1 MKHGAPRRKARQAL
15 VSELSRRVHGLQS
28 YPMSRGPRLRRWL
41 AWLAGLGS
49 TFLIAAAAWALTVR
63 NQDISNPNVEFKNQP
78 DRPPAPEPRRHG
90 KREPSFEWP
99 VYGYDKQRTREFP
112 LRDPSSLHPPYN
124 HMWSDR
130 GSVLIEFPPVL
141 GRRALFMLKNN
152 GALYA
157 LSRRTG
163 HLLWKKK
170 VGSLAAASPAYAH
183 NTVYA
188 VVLQRFKGS
197 DGGRIIALDA
207 ENGRVR
213 WARKLPSR
221 AESSPLIDHGRVY
234 FGSEDGTVY
243 SLNARDGTLRWMF
256 HAAGAVKAGL
266 AMDNHRNL
274 YFGSYG
280 GEVYSVRARDGSRRW
295 STSGGGNFYS
305 TPAVAYDRVY
315 LGSTDGN
322 VYSFG
327 AATGRL
333 AWRHATGG
341 YVYGS
346 PAVAK
351 VPRGRPTVYIGS
363 YDNKLYAL
371 DARTGRPRW
380 TRSAEG
386 KISGGTVVIGDLVF
400 YSTLARTTTAVG
412 ARTGRFVWR
421 TRKGAF
427 NPVVSDGHRLFLMG
441 YSSVFALKPK
451 KRRS

>member
-1 MKHGAPRRKARQAL
+1 
-15 VSELSRRVHGLQS
+15 
-28 YPMSRGPRLRRWL
+28 MSRGPRLGRWL
-41 AWLAGLGS
+41 PWLAGLGS
-49 TFLIAAAAWALTVR
+49 IFLVAAAAIALTVSNR
-63 NQDISNPNVEFKNQP
+63 DINNPDVEFSNQP
-78 DRPPAPEPRRHG
+78 GRRPAPEPRRHG
-90 KREPSFEWP
+90 NRAPSFEWP

-112 LRDPSSLHPPYN
+112 LRDPSSLHPPYF
-124 HMWSDR
+124 HSWSER
-130 GSVLIEFPPVL
+130 GRVLIEFPPVL
-141 GRRALFMLKNN
+141 GRRSLYMLKNN

-157 LSRRTG
+157 LNRLNGRV
-163 HLLWKKK
+163 LWKKK

-188 VVLQRFKGS
+188 VLLQRYKGS

-207 ENGRVR
+207 ADGRVR
-213 WARKLPSR
+213 WSRKLPSR
-221 AESSPLIDHGRVY
+221 AESSPLIDHGRIY

-243 SLNARDGTLRWMF
+243 SLRARDGSIRWRF
-256 HAAGAVKAGL
+256 HADGAVKGGL
-266 AMDNHRNL
+266 AMDHQRNL
-274 YFGSYG
+274 YLGSYG
-280 GEVYSVRARDGSRRW
+280 GHVYSVRARDGSQRW
-295 STSGGGNFYS
+295 SSSAGGNFYS

-327 AATGRL
+327 SRTGRL
-333 AWRHATGG
+333 AWRHGTGS

-346 PAVAK
+346 PAVAQ
-351 VPRGRPTVYIGS
+351 VPGGRPTVYIGS
-363 YDNKLYAL
+363 YDRKLYAL

-400 YSTLARTTTAVG
+400 YSTLSRTTTAVG
-412 ARTGRFVWR
+412 ARTGDFVWR

-441 YSSVFALKPK
+441 YSSLFALKPK